1 MIVSSSKRVG
11 YKTPTPASPPEDMAE
26 LVRALA
32 LDSVALFD
40 PHASGW
46 FLSGGLKNLDSDA
59 EMLSLSGTGDA
70 DKILRLNLI
79 TVMSASLG

>member
-1 MIVSSSKRVG
+1 M
-11 YKTPTPASPPEDMAE
+11 
-26 LVRALA
+26 
-32 LDSVALFD
+32 DSVALFD

-79 TVMSASLG
+79 TVCQSAWDENDRTVINNSRVL